1 MSSKASRA
9 RPRGLQ
15 NKVLMVFV
23 IAILAVFAAGYLV
36 RENSRAVNQTLSA
49 LTQPD
54 RNLLELREILSYLS
68 EAENNLR
75 IYALTNDPEYFNIYS
90 FLINKV
96 EVNIDSLRKHPHKNM
111 LNPLGLDSVSSLLQ
125 QRNEIIEQYLIIKI
139 QRESFNF
146 ERETVTQIR
155 SAAEDSAKKVLRTS
169 VTVVTTYDT
178 IAAQRDYS
186 KAPEVKTK
194 GFFNKIK
201 RIFSK
206 KEPENNPEE
215 QAEEEPLI
223 LARTQI
229 IADTAVEKV
238 QDTEILRNVKK
249 AINRTREKEQ
259 STYNQLKE
267 QELNMLQNSS
277 LIIDQVTNI
286 FRQIELRQMH
296 MAEKR
301 TKEATKKASYSVLII
316 GSISIISLLMIL
328 VLMGMTI
335 KNLRQNN
342 RYRRELIDATR
353 QSRELARV
361 KEEFLANMSHEIR
374 TPLSAIIG
382 FSEQLNHT
390 RLNKIQKEYLGAVRR
405 SSRHLL
411 ETVNDILD
419 LSRLGAGKLTLEQSP
434 FRLKD
439 ILEDVIV
446 TFRMSAHEK
455 GLEFIA
461 SCNAGSNLV
470 LEGDALRLRQIL
482 YNLLSNAIK
491 FTEKGTISIEC
502 NAECGEDQ
510 CIAIIKVSDTG
521 RGISPE
527 EQNLIFEDFRQAE
540 SSDSRRFGGTG
551 LGLAISRRLARLQNG
566 DITVE
571 STPEQ
576 GSVFTVSIP
585 YPVSTREPEAKDSLM
600 PLNNLSLRDKKIL
613 IVDDDVFNI
622 LLARIITENHGMITE
637 VASDGRQALELIGKQ
652 KYDVIMT
659 DVQMPEISGKELVG
673 MIRSHPDR
681 ETSLTPVIAF
691 TAAKIER
698 FDPDYLEAGFN
709 EVLQKP
715 FSEAGFLQCLS
726 VYLSTPLHE
735 VAEVAEVADATVSA
749 GLSAG
754 YDLAGV
760 EKFSNGSP
768 GQMAEIIRSFIQTSQ
783 AAVSELWTLHEQKN
797 TPGIQLLA
805 HRLLTS
811 YGHMGIRQAL
821 PLLSQ
826 LENHT
831 PENIDDPSIIEAIK
845 KITSITNN
853 LYPLLEKEIERVGSG
868 E

>member
-15 NKVLMVFV
+15 NKVLMVFI
-23 IAILAVFAAGYLV
+23 IAFLAVFAAGYLV
-36 RENSRAVNQTLSA
+36 RENSRAVNQTLSS

-54 RNLLELREILSYLS
+54 QELLELREILTYLS

-96 EVNIDSLRKHPHKNM
+96 EKSIDSLRNHPGKSL
-111 LNPLGLDSVSSLLQ
+111 LNPMGLDSVSSLLQ
-125 QRNEIIEQYLIIKI
+125 QRNEIIEQYLITKI

-206 KEPENNPEE
+206 KEPENNPKE
-215 QAEEEPLI
+215 QTEEEPLI

-286 FRQIELRQMH
+286 FRQIELRQIN

-502 NAECGEDQ
+502 NAECGEEK
-510 CIAIIKVSDTG
+510 CLAIIKVTDTG
-521 RGISPE
+521 RGIATE

-637 VASDGRQALELIGKQ
+637 VASDGRQAIELIGKK

-845 KITSITNN
+845 KITSLTNN

>member
-15 NKVLMVFV
+15 NKVLMVFI
-23 IAILAVFAAGYLV
+23 IAFLAVFAAGYLV
-36 RENSRAVNQTLSA
+36 RENSRAVNQTLSS

-54 RNLLELREILSYLS
+54 QELLELREILTYLS

-96 EVNIDSLRKHPHKNM
+96 EKSIDSLRNHPGKSL
-111 LNPLGLDSVSSLLQ
+111 LNPMGLDSVSSLLQ
-125 QRNEIIEQYLIIKI
+125 QRNEIIEQYLITKI

-206 KEPENNPEE
+206 KEPENNPKE
-215 QAEEEPLI
+215 QTEEEPLI

-286 FRQIELRQMH
+286 FRQIELRQIN

-502 NAECGEDQ
+502 NAECGEEK
-510 CIAIIKVSDTG
+510 CLAIIKVSDTG
-521 RGISPE
+521 RGIATE

-845 KITSITNN
+845 KITSLTNN

>member
-1 MSSKASRA
+1 MSSKASHA
-9 RPRGLQ
+9 RPRDLQ
-15 NKVLMVFV
+15 NKVLMVFI
-23 IAILAVFAAGYLV
+23 IAIIAVFAAGYLV

-54 RNLLELREILSYLS
+54 RNLQELREILFYLS

-75 IYALTNDPEYFNIYS
+75 IYVLTNDPEYFNIYS
-90 FLINKV
+90 YLINKV
-96 EVNIDSLRKHPHKNM
+96 EANIDSLRKQPNKNM
-111 LNPLGLDSVSSLLQ
+111 LNQLGLDSVSSLLR
-125 QRNEIIEQYLIIKI
+125 QRNEIIEQYLTTKI
-139 QRESFNF
+139 LRESFNF

-206 KEPENNPEE
+206 KEQGNNPEE
-215 QAEEEPLI
+215 QAKEEPLI

-277 LIIDQVTNI
+277 LIIDQVTKI

-301 TKEATKKASYSVLII
+301 TKEAIRKASYSVLII

-328 VLMGMTI
+328 VLMAMTI

-390 RLNKIQKEYLGAVRR
+390 NLNKIQQEYLGAVRR
-405 SSRHLL
+405 SARHLL

-446 TFRMSAHEK
+446 TFRMSAQEK

-461 SCNAGSNLV
+461 SCNAESNLV

-482 YNLLSNAIK
+482 YNLLSNAVK

-502 NAECGEDQ
+502 NAECVENQ

-551 LGLAISRRLARLQNG
+551 LGLAISRRLARMQNG
-566 DITVE
+566 DITVI
-571 STPEQ
+571 STPMQ
-576 GSVFTVSIP
+576 GSVFTVNIP
-585 YPVSTREPEAKDSLM
+585 YPVSSREPETKETFLPFNSL
-600 PLNNLSLRDKKIL
+600 NLQEKKIL

-622 LLARIITENHGMITE
+622 LLARIISENHGMITE
-637 VASDGRQALELIGKQ
+637 VASNGRQALELINKQ
-652 KYDVIMT
+652 KYDIIMT

-691 TAAKIER
+691 TAGKIER
-698 FDPDYLEAGFN
+698 FESDYLEAGFN

-715 FSEAGFLQCLS
+715 FTEAGFLQCLS
-726 VYLSTPLHE
+726 LYLSAPLHE
-735 VAEVAEVADATVSA
+735 VAEIAEATEATVSA
-749 GLSAG
+749 GLTAG

-760 EKFSNGSP
+760 EKFSSGSP

-783 AAVSELWTLHEQKN
+783 AAVSELWTLYEQKN
-797 TPGIQLLA
+797 TPGIQMLA

-831 PENIDDPSIIEAIK
+831 PENIDDPPIIEAIK

>member
-15 NKVLMVFV
+15 NKVLMVFI
-23 IAILAVFAAGYLV
+23 IAFLAVFAAGYLV
-36 RENSRAVNQTLSA
+36 RENSRAVNQTLSS

-54 RNLLELREILSYLS
+54 QELLELREILTYLS

-96 EVNIDSLRKHPHKNM
+96 EKSIDSLRNHPGKSL
-111 LNPLGLDSVSSLLQ
+111 LNPMGLDSVSSLLQ
-125 QRNEIIEQYLIIKI
+125 QRNEIIEQYLITKI

-206 KEPENNPEE
+206 KEPENNPKE
-215 QAEEEPLI
+215 QTEEEPLI

-286 FRQIELRQMH
+286 FRQIELRQIN

-502 NAECGEDQ
+502 NAECGEEK
-510 CIAIIKVSDTG
+510 CLAIIKVSDTG
-521 RGISPE
+521 RGIATE

-637 VASDGRQALELIGKQ
+637 VASDGRQALELIGKK

-845 KITSITNN
+845 KITSLTNN

>member
-36 RENSRAVNQTLSA
+36 RENSRAVNQTLSS
-49 LTQPD
+49 LTKPD
-54 RNLLELREILSYLS
+54 RELLELREILTYLS

-96 EVNIDSLRKHPHKNM
+96 EKSIDSLRNHPQKSM
-111 LNPLGLDSVSSLLQ
+111 LNPIGLDSVSSLLQ

-139 QRESFNF
+139 QRERFNF
-146 ERETVTQIR
+146 ERETVTQIK

-206 KEPENNPEE
+206 KNQENKQEE
-215 QAEEEPLI
+215 QIEEEPLI

-238 QDTEILRNVKK
+238 QDTEILSNVKK
-249 AINRTREKEQ
+249 AINKTREKEQ

-328 VLMGMTI
+328 ALLAMTI

-502 NAECGEDQ
+502 NAECGEEK
-510 CIAIIKVSDTG
+510 CLAIIKVSDTG
-521 RGISPE
+521 RGIATE

-551 LGLAISRRLARLQNG
+551 LGLAISRRLARMQNG

-585 YPVSTREPEAKDSLM
+585 FPVSNREPEAKESLI
-600 PLNNLSLRDKKIL
+600 PLNDLSLRDKKIL

-622 LLARIITENHGMITE
+622 LLARIITESHGMITE
-637 VASDGRQALELIGKQ
+637 VASDGRQALELIGKD

-673 MIRSHPDR
+673 MIRNHPDR

-698 FDPDYLEAGFN
+698 FDPEYLEAGFN

-735 VAEVAEVADATVSA
+735 VAEIADVPDSTAPA
-749 GLSAG
+749 GLSSG
-754 YDLAGV
+754 YDLAEV

-768 GQMAEIIRSFIQTSQ
+768 GQMSEIIRSFIQTSQ

-797 TPGIQLLA
+797 TPGLQLLA

-853 LYPLLEKEIERVGSG
+853 LYPLLEKEIERVGSL

>member
-90 FLINKV
+90 YLINKV
-96 EVNIDSLRKHPHKNM
+96 EANIDSLRKHPNKNM

-125 QRNEIIEQYLIIKI
+125 QRNEIIEQYLITKI

-155 SAAEDSAKKVLRTS
+155 SVAEDSAKKVLRTS

-206 KEPENNPEE
+206 KEPENKPEE

-238 QDTEILRNVKK
+238 KDTEILRNVKK

-301 TKEATKKASYSVLII
+301 TKEATRKASYSVLII

-328 VLMGMTI
+328 VLMAMTI

-390 RLNKIQKEYLGAVRR
+390 KLNKIQKEYLGAVRR

-551 LGLAISRRLARLQNG
+551 LGLAISRRLARMQKG
-566 DITVE
+566 DISVE
-571 STPEQ
+571 STPLQ
-576 GSVFTVSIP
+576 GSVFTVNIP
-585 YPVSTREPEAKDSLM
+585 YPVSNREPETKETFLPFNSL
-600 PLNNLSLRDKKIL
+600 NLREKKIL

-637 VASDGRQALELIGKQ
+637 VASDGRQALELIRKQ

-698 FDPDYLEAGFN
+698 FDSDYLEAGFN

-715 FSEAGFLQCLS
+715 FTEAGFLQCLS

-735 VAEVAEVADATVSA
+735 VAEIAEAAEATVSA
-749 GLSAG
+749 GFTVG
-754 YDLAGV
+754 YDLAGI
-760 EKFSNGSP
+760 EKFSSGSP

-783 AAVSELWTLHEQKN
+783 AAVSELWSLYEQKN
-797 TPGIQLLA
+797 TPGIQMLA

-821 PLLSQ
+821 PLLTQ